1 MNSAYDQTNNV
12 VYLMEAVD
20 LEFNWS
26 KDIKEDDVFK
36 LTMGSI
42 EYVKISDKVFNMMT
56 R

>member
-1 MNSAYDQTNNV
+1 MMV
-12 VYLMEAVD
+12 EVD

-26 KDIKEDDVFK
+26 KDIKEDDVSK

-42 EYVKISDKVFNMMT
+42 VYAKISDKVFNIMT